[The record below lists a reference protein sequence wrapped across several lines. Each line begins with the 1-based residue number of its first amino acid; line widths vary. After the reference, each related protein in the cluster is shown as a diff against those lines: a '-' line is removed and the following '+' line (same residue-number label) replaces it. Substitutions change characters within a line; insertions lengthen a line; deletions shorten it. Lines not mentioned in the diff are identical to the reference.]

1 MEDNYFL
8 IKTEQW
14 VWLIASRAR
23 FNAIMSTNIK
33 GNISK
38 DLNMNYYY
46 YFNGVCYMN
55 HIGNLS
61 LNGFKINK

>member
-1 MEDNYFL
+1 
-8 IKTEQW
+8 
-14 VWLIASRAR
+14 
-23 FNAIMSTNIK
+23 MSTNIK

-38 DLNMNYYY
+38 DLNMNYYYYY